1 MKHSSSTSSSNCSI
15 GWRSY
20 FWVTIVTGLA
30 DVVLSAMSPGL
41 AASLLGLV
49 SAILILVYYMVTFS
63 DSDVATGMFRP
74 SRPGSFRARLSA
86 MPRACRYVMDVLL
99 IVMLGSMFGYNDSL
113 VWILV
118 LAAVIIEAAV
128 FLRTSRQ
135 AHKAKA

>member
-86 MPRACRYVMDVLL
+86 MPRACRDVLL

-128 FLRTSRQ
+128 FVRTSRQ